1 MVAVFVI
8 LKKNYQIPYKMS
20 KEILEGTKKINIEL
34 AQEVTFLNK
43 ASILKTLAGIPENTK
58 VIIDASKTNYMHYDV
73 EEIIKNFEI
82 STESK
87 NIHLEIID
95 LHAHKV
101 DYPPE
106 HIKMLIENNN
116 NYKNTNKRN
125 TRSNYAKKS
134 VGNIN

>member
-1 MVAVFVI
+1 MKI
-8 LKKNYQIPYKMS
+8 LI
-20 KEILEGTKKINIEL
+20 IEDEQSVS
-34 AQEVTFLNK
+34 AF
-43 ASILKTLAGIPENTK
+43 
-58 VIIDASKTNYMHYDV
+58 MHYDV

-87 NIHLEIID
+87 NIHLEFID

-101 DYPPE
+101 DNPPE
-106 HIKMLIENNN
+106 HIEMFIEKNN
-116 NYKNTNKRN
+116 NYENTNKRN